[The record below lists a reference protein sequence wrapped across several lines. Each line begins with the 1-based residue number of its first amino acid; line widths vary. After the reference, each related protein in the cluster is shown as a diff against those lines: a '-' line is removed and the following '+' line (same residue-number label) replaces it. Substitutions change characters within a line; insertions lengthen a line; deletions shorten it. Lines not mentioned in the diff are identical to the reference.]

1 MNCLSCGDE
10 IDKDTLVYSIC
21 DDCIENF
28 VNVISYKISDILEE
42 S

>member
-10 IDKDTLVYSIC
+10 IDKDTLVFGIC

-28 VNVISYKISDILEE
+28 VNVISYEISDILEE